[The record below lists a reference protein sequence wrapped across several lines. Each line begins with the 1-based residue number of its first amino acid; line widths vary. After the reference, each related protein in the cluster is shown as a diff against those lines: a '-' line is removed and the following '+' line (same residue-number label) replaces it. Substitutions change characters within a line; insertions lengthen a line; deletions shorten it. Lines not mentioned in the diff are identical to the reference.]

1 MQLLLVVVA
10 TVAICGVVQAQQG
23 VDPAYLRQ
31 YYQQLQQ
38 QQQHQQPSDGTP
50 IYEQNSE
57 QTQQYVSAGQQI
69 RLKDTVSEQIRAQHQ
84 QQQQQQYVAPAV
96 RDYLQQPQ
104 VGAAAAH
111 WTQRQVTNLPRDLY
125 LPLSPYSTRRSRSR
139 ASIASRRQ
147 LQRQHHHVACSPPT
161 NPPPLRWSAKDN
173 TSCSHSCPPRRRSNT
188 MM

>member
-1 MQLLLVVVA
+1 MQLFLVVA
-10 TVAICGVVQAQQG
+10 TVAICGVAQAQQG

-69 RLKDTVSEQIRAQHQ
+69 RLKDTVSEQIRAQQ
-84 QQQQQQYVAPAV
+84 QQGYVAPAV

-104 VGAAAAH
+104 VGGSRGKL
-111 WTQRQVTNLPRDLY
+111 TVTGN
-125 LPLSPYSTRRSRSR
+125 
-139 ASIASRRQ
+139 
-147 LQRQHHHVACSPPT
+147 
-161 NPPPLRWSAKDN
+161 
-173 TSCSHSCPPRRRSNT
+173 
-188 MM
+188 

>member
-1 MQLLLVVVA
+1 MQLLLVVA
-10 TVAICGVVQAQQG
+10 TVAICGVAQAQQG

-69 RLKDTVSEQIRAQHQ
+69 RLKDTVSEQIRAQQ
-84 QQQQQQYVAPAV
+84 QQGYVAPAV

-104 VGAAAAH
+104 VGGTRGTLNLLPGNSSPFPNFSLCRPTVPGTAAAEH
-111 WTQRQVTNLPRDLY
+111 LPPVAGR
-125 LPLSPYSTRRSRSR
+125 PSAASTASR
-139 ASIASRRQ
+139 AARLPVRPRSADQ
-147 LQRQHHHVACSPPT
+147 QRTTQAAATIVRTGGGGAI
-161 NPPPLRWSAKDN
+161 R
-173 TSCSHSCPPRRRSNT
+173 
-188 MM
+188 

>member
-1 MQLLLVVVA
+1 MQLLLVVA
-10 TVAICGVVQAQQG
+10 TVAICGVAQAQQG

-69 RLKDTVSEQIRAQHQ
+69 RLKDTVSEQIRAQQ
-84 QQQQQQYVAPAV
+84 QQGYVAPAV

-104 VGAAAAH
+104 VGGSRCTLNILPGNSSVSLFPISLSRPTVPGAAAAEH
-111 WTQRQVTNLPRDLY
+111 LPPVAGR
-125 LPLSPYSTRRSRSR
+125 SSAASTASR
-139 ASIASRRQ
+139 AARLPVRPRSADQ
-147 LQRQHHHVACSPPT
+147 QRTTQAAATIVRAGGGGAI
-161 NPPPLRWSAKDN
+161 R
-173 TSCSHSCPPRRRSNT
+173 
-188 MM
+188 

>member
-1 MQLLLVVVA
+1 MQLLLVVA
-10 TVAICGVVQAQQG
+10 TVAICGVAQAQQG

-69 RLKDTVSEQIRAQHQ
+69 RLKDTVSEQIRAQQ
-84 QQQQQQYVAPAV
+84 QQGYVAPAV

-104 VGAAAAH
+104 VGGSHSTLNLLPGNSSVPLFPSLSRPIVPGAAAAKH
-111 WTQRQVTNLPRDLY
+111 LPPVAGR
-125 LPLSPYSTRRSRSR
+125 SSAASTASR
-139 ASIASRRQ
+139 AARLPVRPRSADQ
-147 LQRQHHHVACSPPT
+147 QRTTQAAATIVRTGGGGAI
-161 NPPPLRWSAKDN
+161 R
-173 TSCSHSCPPRRRSNT
+173 
-188 MM
+188 

>member
-1 MQLLLVVVA
+1 MQLLLVVA
-10 TVAICGVVQAQQG
+10 TVAICGVAQAQQG

-69 RLKDTVSEQIRAQHQ
+69 RLKDTVSEQIRAQQ
-84 QQQQQQYVAPAV
+84 QQGYVAPAV

-104 VGAAAAH
+104 VGGNRC
-111 WTQRQVTNLPRDLY
+111 TLNL
-125 LPLSPYSTRRSRSR
+125 LPGNSSPFPNFSLLPYSTRRSRSR
-139 ASIASRRQ
+139 ASTVSRRP
-147 LQRQHHHVACSPPT
+147 LQRRLHRVACSPPT
-161 NPPPLRWSAKDN
+161 SPPPLR
-173 TSCSHSCPPRRRSNT
+173 
-188 MM
+188 

>member
-10 TVAICGVVQAQQG
+10 TVAICGVAQAQQG

-84 QQQQQQYVAPAV
+84 QQQQQYVAPAV

-111 WTQRQVTNLPRDLY
+111 
-125 LPLSPYSTRRSRSR
+125 
-139 ASIASRRQ
+139 
-147 LQRQHHHVACSPPT
+147 
-161 NPPPLRWSAKDN
+161 
-173 TSCSHSCPPRRRSNT
+173 
-188 MM
+188 

>member
-1 MQLLLVVVA
+1 MQLLLVVA
-10 TVAICGVVQAQQG
+10 TVAICGVAQAQQG

-69 RLKDTVSEQIRAQHQ
+69 RLKDTVSEQIRAQQ
-84 QQQQQQYVAPAV
+84 QQGYVAPAV

-104 VGAAAAH
+104 VGG
-111 WTQRQVTNLPRDLY
+111 TRSTLNFLPGNSSPFPNFSL
-125 LPLSPYSTRRSRSR
+125 LPYSTRRSRSR
-139 ASIASRRQ
+139 ASTASRRP
-147 LQRQHHHVACSPPT
+147 LQRRLHRVACSPPT
-161 NPPPLRWSAKDN
+161 NPPPLR
-173 TSCSHSCPPRRRSNT
+173 
-188 MM
+188 